1 MKTINVYY
9 TTKDGIRNHFLCTKG
24 DGFGGCLKSEQI
36 SKEVYNHLINNG
48 AVDIYIRQQ
57 ELKKQTQSLSEMAD
71 KNTLVNKEGSK
82 KKSKPKQKQIGVN
95 KENAK
100 DFARAVNIA
109 WREGKRNFT
118 FNGSSYTMNDAKKI
132 IEYLRSNNG

>member
-82 KKSKPKQKQIGVN
+82 KKSKPKL
-95 KENAK
+95 
-100 DFARAVNIA
+100 NI
-109 WREGKRNFT
+109 RT
-118 FNGSSYTMNDAKKI
+118 ILKK
-132 IEYLRSNNG
+132 YHS